1 VACLMVGSC
10 RSGSV
15 GVVVGMTPVR
25 GQANAEEQKTK
36 AFAHAGSS
44 YDEAAVAQT

>member
-1 VACLMVGSC
+1 MVGSC

-15 GVVVGMTPVR
+15 GVVVGTTLVR
-25 GQANAEEQKTK
+25 WQASAEEQKTR